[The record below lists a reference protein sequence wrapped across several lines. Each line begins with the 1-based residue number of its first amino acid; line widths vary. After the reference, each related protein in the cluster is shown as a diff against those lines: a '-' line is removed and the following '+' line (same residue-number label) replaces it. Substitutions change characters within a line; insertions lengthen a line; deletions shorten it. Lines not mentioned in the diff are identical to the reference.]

1 MGHCLVVKLTKAK
14 LTNLKEGINKYII
27 IVGDF
32 NNSPFSVMDTT
43 TRQKVSKETEDLNN
57 MINTINLKHI
67 QNTLPNT
74 TEYKFFSNAHGTF
87 SIDHMLGQKSGLNRF

>member
-14 LTNLKEGINKYII
+14 LTNLKAGINKYVI

-32 NNSPFSVMDTT
+32 NNALFSVMDTT
-43 TRQKVSKETEDLNN
+43 TRQKVSKETEDLNI
-57 MINTINLKHI
+57 INTINLIHI

-74 TEYKFFSNAHGTF
+74 TEYKFFSNAHRTF
-87 SIDHMLGQKSGLNRF
+87 SIDHMLSQKSGLNRF